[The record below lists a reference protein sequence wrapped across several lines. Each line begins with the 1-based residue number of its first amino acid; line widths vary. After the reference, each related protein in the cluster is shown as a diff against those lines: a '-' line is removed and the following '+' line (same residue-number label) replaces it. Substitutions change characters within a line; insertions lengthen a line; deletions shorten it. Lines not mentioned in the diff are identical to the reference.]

1 MLSWRRSAAG
11 VAAVAAATILGGL
24 LFQPNV
30 AAERGCG
37 WGKFTDERPPGEC
50 WRPFSAE
57 SPFNRA
63 LPASPQQPLD
73 SVLMARTVTG
83 WGAGLRFVVGNADTP
98 FDFNHPIYFSE
109 RSNPA
114 FRVNCTE
121 FGGACSVDGHRV
133 RIPNL
138 ARPAGGSDGHLAVID
153 QRNGWEYDFWQ
164 VSNKPGGGGQL
175 DVGWA
180 GRTKIGTDGATG
192 RRVGA
197 TAAGFALSAGV
208 IRPAE
213 LRAGEI
219 DHALFM
225 TVDCTNGHAVY
236 PADRGAGTACQGG
249 LLDGLTEVAP
259 AMGQHFFLEMSN
271 AEIEALPV
279 GNWQKTILEA
289 MARYGMFVGDT
300 GGSGWGILIE
310 SASSFT
316 SFGRPDPW
324 VRIARRIGLPE
335 TVAADGT
342 PRYAFDM
349 RGTVDWASE
358 LRVAERA

>member
-1 MLSWRRSAAG
+1 M
-11 VAAVAAATILGGL
+11 LGGL
-24 LFQPNV
+24 LFQPSV
-30 AAERGCG
+30 AAKRGCG
-37 WGKFTDERPPGEC
+37 WGKFTAERPPGEC

-73 SVLMARTVTG
+73 SSPIARTVTG
-83 WGAGLRFVVGNADTP
+83 WGTGLRFVVGNADTP

-109 RSNPA
+109 KSNPV
-114 FRVNCTE
+114 FRVNCTQ
-121 FGGACSVDGHRV
+121 FGGDCSVDGHRV

-164 VSNKPGGGGQL
+164 VGDRAAGERQL

-180 GRTKIGTDGATG
+180 GRTKIGSDDATG
-192 RRVGA
+192 RGAGA
-197 TAAGFALSAGV
+197 TAAGLALSAGV
-208 IRPAE
+208 VRPAE

-225 TVDCTNGHAVY
+225 TVGCTNGRAVY
-236 PADRGAGTACQGG
+236 PADHNGGTACGRG
-249 LLDGLTEVAP
+249 LVDGSTEVAP
-259 AMGQHFFLEMSN
+259 AMGQHFFLEMSE

-279 GNWQKTILEA
+279 AHWQKTILEA

-300 GGSGWGILIE
+300 GGSGWGIVVE

-316 SFGRPDPW
+316 SFGGPDPW

-335 TVAADGT
+335 TLADDGT

-349 RGTVDWASE
+349 QGTVDWASE
-358 LRVAERA
+358 LRVAAPCVSRGRC